1 MENIFKKIIVHF
13 DEIGLKGKNQPFF
26 VKQVIK
32 NIEQKLGLG
41 VKASRAEGKLQIE
54 LPSNADIKKMINL
67 LKFTPGVSTI
77 NPGLQCLSEMDQI
90 EKQALAVVDFYKPK
104 TFKIETTRSYKPF
117 ELNSLQVSSQVG
129 AYVLQNADFELKV
142 DVHKPELTVK
152 VEVAKRKTFVLGKKE
167 KGLGGLPVGT
177 AGKVICLLS
186 GGLDSPVAGFQ
197 MMKRLHV

>member
-67 LKFTPGVSTI
+67 LMI
-77 NPGLQCLSEMDQI
+77 YQ
-90 EKQALAVVDFYKPK
+90 
-104 TFKIETTRSYKPF
+104 
-117 ELNSLQVSSQVG
+117 
-129 AYVLQNADFELKV
+129 
-142 DVHKPELTVK
+142 
-152 VEVAKRKTFVLGKKE
+152 
-167 KGLGGLPVGT
+167 
-177 AGKVICLLS
+177 
-186 GGLDSPVAGFQ
+186 
-197 MMKRLHV
+197 